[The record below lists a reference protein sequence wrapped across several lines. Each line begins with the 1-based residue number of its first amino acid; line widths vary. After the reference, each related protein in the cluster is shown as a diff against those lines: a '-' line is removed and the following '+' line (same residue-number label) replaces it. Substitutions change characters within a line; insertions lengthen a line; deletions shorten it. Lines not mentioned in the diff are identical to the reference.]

1 MAGIKRK
8 PADMIREL
16 ETENNGLRAEIEK
29 SKANLE
35 FVAMMTDVDLDDE
48 EE

>member
-1 MAGIKRK
+1 
-8 PADMIREL
+8 MIREL
-16 ETENNGLRAEIEK
+16 EAENNSLREELEK

>member
-16 ETENNGLRAEIEK
+16 EVENNDLRAKLEK
-29 SKANLE
+29 SNANLE
-35 FVAMMTDVDLDDE
+35 FVAMMTDIDLDDE

>member
-16 ETENNGLRAEIEK
+16 EGENNGLRAEIEK

>member
-16 ETENNGLRAEIEK
+16 EAENNGLRAELEK

>member
-1 MAGIKRK
+1 
-8 PADMIREL
+8 MIREL
-16 ETENNGLRAEIEK
+16 EAENNGLRAELEK